1 MQDKIKRIP
10 QQILEFWKKFS
21 AKQKTLIV
29 SIISAVI
36 VLIVIFAFMFTRT
49 TYEQIAV
56 YKDTSDT
63 AAAKEIL
70 EEKGIKNKVAE
81 DGVTLSVDSKSVA
94 DAKMALGENSIGAD
108 SKSTYNYD
116 KAFDNSISTTS
127 KEKEEKMKIAL
138 QNDLANTITETI
150 NGVESATVQVTFAD
164 DSTSILED
172 EKESTCAAVLTIN
185 DDFKQSNSK
194 GIAQFLATSI
204 GSTNT
209 DNVKIIDQ
217 DGNILFSG
225 ADNNNGTASISSS
238 TEYSDKVTND
248 IKTQVQAL
256 LLMSSNYND
265 VEVAPNIEIHFDKST
280 VENIEYYTPEGEKTG
295 PKQSDYSYENENNSN
310 GGNVVGTDAN
320 DGEATDYD
328 ITSGGDSTG
337 TTTIYKNVYNT
348 SQKTTLTEANMP
360 QIDYANSSVSIV
372 LNKYRSYYED
382 ELKEQLEENE
392 QTFSEFKV
400 VNGDSILLDIDPAL
414 ITTVAKAT
422 GIAEDNISIIAY
434 EVPLFY
440 DSVKVSTGEMLRNYL
455 QYLLALIIVIL
466 LLIVVFKG
474 MKPVEVTELEPELSV
489 EALLATTKEN
499 QSLDDIEFSDKSAAR
514 EQIEKFVDENPEAVA
529 QLLRNWLNEDWE

>member
-21 AKQKTLIV
+21 AKQKTLII

-225 ADNNNGTASISSS
+225 SDNGDGTTSISDA

-265 VEVAPNIEIHFDKST
+265 VEVAPNIEIDFDKST
-280 VENIEYYTPEGEKTG
+280 VEDVEYYTKDGEKTG
-295 PKQSDYSYENENNSN
+295 PKASDYSYENENNSN
-310 GGNVVGTDAN
+310 SGNVVGTDAN

-337 TTTIYKNVYNT
+337 TTTIYKNTYNT
-348 SQKTTLTEANMP
+348 SQRTTLTEANMAR
-360 QIDYANSSVSIV
+360 IDYANSSVSIV

-382 ELKEQLEENE
+382 ELEEELEENE

-400 VNGDSILLDIDPAL
+400 LNGDSILLDVDPAL

-440 DSVKVSTGEMLRNYL
+440 DSVKITTGEMLKNYL